1 MQRIS
6 WSVVSLLPPAAVST
20 QDIFKI
26 LGNKVPLNPLFRKNK
41 MPVTENEVPIW
52 KGSPS
57 QAINLP
63 SYLACAMAAAAMLYF
78 LGFSWLLLL
87 LAPSGFAF
95 KKWLEVESVQYE
107 LTNQRLR
114 MRSGIL
120 NKKTQDMELYRV
132 KDYAAIQP
140 LALRAF
146 GLSDILLESSDKS
159 TPHVVL
165 HAVKDAE
172 ALIDVIRENVEALRQ
187 RKGIREFNF

>member
-1 MQRIS
+1 
-6 WSVVSLLPPAAVST
+6 
-20 QDIFKI
+20 
-26 LGNKVPLNPLFRKNK
+26 